1 MLKPVGSS
9 IAPAGMP
16 EDLRQAAG
24 GIVQVDQVLAAV
36 RRQYRIILF
45 FGLLGAII
53 GTGYALTAV
62 PWYSASTLLLIDG
75 RKGSD
80 PDPTA
85 SIAELQFDT
94 GAIDSQV
101 EVLKSERIVTAVIA
115 KAGLADDPSFQRAT
129 GSLFGTMIGAVRQA
143 LDVRR
148 WFGSEA
154 QSDAEARFAKERQ
167 LISTLAGNL
176 TVKRVARTYVLSIE
190 FSWPEASRAAE
201 ISRAF
206 ADAYLDDQLESKFDA
221 TRRATEWLFARI
233 QELKTRALE
242 TDMAVQR
249 FKSDN
254 GLVKSGASGQ
264 LVGEQQLGELNSQ
277 LVIARGDTA
286 RAEARYQRIKSI
298 IDSGQADAAVSEA
311 LGNPVIIDLRNKYLK
326 ASKTEAEL
334 SARLGRSHIQVIS
347 LRAEMREYERLIFDE
362 LGRIAESY
370 KSEQEISRSRE
381 KALEEN
387 LSSLVGVNAG
397 TNETLVGL
405 RELEREADTY
415 KNLYQTFLLRY
426 QEAVQKQSFP
436 ITEARVITAASRPL
450 APSHPKK
457 SLIVAFVTI
466 LGLGLG
472 FGIGAMREFRDRV
485 FRTGRQVRDELGLEF
500 LGFLPAV
507 SASQLRSMHPA
518 PTGTAPG
525 PYPPVLSHGVMRYSV
540 GSPLSGFAEVLRS
553 AKVAADITLGSHR
566 PKIIGL
572 VSVLPN
578 EGKSTIAKNIASLVA
593 HLGARTLLIDADL
606 RNPGLSR
613 ATAPDAKRG
622 LVEVLMDS
630 VPYRDLLLREGETG
644 LDLLPTVG
652 RRNLSHTGELISSAA
667 MQALL
672 QEAGQ
677 DYDYIFVDL
686 PPVGPI
692 VDVRAAAKLFD
703 AFVFVVEW
711 GRTARHVVSSTLE
724 HEQSVYE
731 KTLGVILNKANLA
744 GVRLYEDYGSRDYYY
759 GKYKK
764 YYRDR

>member
-1 MLKPVGSS
+1 
-9 IAPAGMP
+9 MP

-397 TNETLVGL
+397 NLTYFLGSIFFTMAGFTQLRLTGRWQKGGWSSPDLWDDWWAAAIQFLGTIAFNVSTLVAIIGTIDPGTFEHMGWRPDFVGSICFMVASVL
-405 RELEREADTY
+405 AVRATTHRESLWDPEARNWWNTWLNMIGAIAFMVSAVFAWIDPSTGAPLDTDWVNLGTFVGAICFLSAALLLKPEAD
-415 KNLYQTFLLRY
+415 
-426 QEAVQKQSFP
+426 
-436 ITEARVITAASRPL
+436 
-450 APSHPKK
+450 
-457 SLIVAFVTI
+457 
-466 LGLGLG
+466 
-472 FGIGAMREFRDRV
+472 
-485 FRTGRQVRDELGLEF
+485 
-500 LGFLPAV
+500 
-507 SASQLRSMHPA
+507 RS
-518 PTGTAPG
+518 
-525 PYPPVLSHGVMRYSV
+525 
-540 GSPLSGFAEVLRS
+540 
-553 AKVAADITLGSHR
+553 
-566 PKIIGL
+566 
-572 VSVLPN
+572 
-578 EGKSTIAKNIASLVA
+578 
-593 HLGARTLLIDADL
+593 
-606 RNPGLSR
+606 
-613 ATAPDAKRG
+613 
-622 LVEVLMDS
+622 
-630 VPYRDLLLREGETG
+630 
-644 LDLLPTVG
+644 
-652 RRNLSHTGELISSAA
+652 
-667 MQALL
+667 
-672 QEAGQ
+672 
-677 DYDYIFVDL
+677 
-686 PPVGPI
+686 
-692 VDVRAAAKLFD
+692 
-703 AFVFVVEW
+703 
-711 GRTARHVVSSTLE
+711 
-724 HEQSVYE
+724 
-731 KTLGVILNKANLA
+731 
-744 GVRLYEDYGSRDYYY
+744 
-759 GKYKK
+759 
-764 YYRDR
+764 

>member
-1 MLKPVGSS
+1 MLKPAGSNDVH
-9 IAPAGMP
+9 AGVV
-16 EDLRQAAG
+16 EDLREPASVIQFDQLIAA
-24 GIVQVDQVLAAV
+24 A
-36 RRQYRIILF
+36 RRQYRFVLF
-45 FGLLGAII
+45 FALLGAVVGI
-53 GTGYALTAV
+53 GYALTAV
-62 PWYSASTLLLIDG
+62 PWYSASTQLLIDS
-75 RKGSD
+75 RKGKD
-80 PDPTA
+80 PDPTG

-115 KAGLADDPSFQRAT
+115 KAGLADDPGFQRAT
-129 GSLFGTMIGAVRQA
+129 GSLFSNLMGAIRQS
-143 LDVRR
+143 LDIKS
-148 WFGSEA
+148 WFGSDIE
-154 QSDAEARFAKERQ
+154 SDTEVRFAKERL
-167 LISTLAGNL
+167 LISTLTNNL
-176 TVKRVARTYVLSIE
+176 AVKRVARTYVLSIE
-190 FSWPEASRAAE
+190 FSWPDANRAAE

-233 QELKTRALE
+233 QELKAKALE

-249 FKSDN
+249 FKSDK
-254 GLVKSGASGQ
+254 GLVKSGSSGQ
-264 LVGEQQLGELNSQ
+264 LVGEQQLSELNSQ
-277 LVIARGDTA
+277 LIVARGETA
-286 RAEARYQRIKSI
+286 RAEAKYERIKSI

-311 LGNPVIIDLRNKYLK
+311 LGSPVIIDLRNKYLK

-334 SARLGRSHIQVIS
+334 SARLGRNHIQVVS
-347 LRAEMREYERLIFDE
+347 LRTEMREYERLIFDE

-381 KALEEN
+381 KALEEG
-387 LSSLVGVNAG
+387 LSGLVGANAG
-397 TNETLVGL
+397 TNETLVAL

-415 KNLYQTFLLRY
+415 KNLYQAFLQRY

-450 APSHPKK
+450 VPSHPKK
-457 SLIVAFVTI
+457 SLVVALATI

-472 FGIGAMREFRDRV
+472 LGIAALREIRDRV
-485 FRTGRQVRDELGLEF
+485 FRTGQQVRDELGLEF

-507 SASQLRSMHPA
+507 TASQLRSMHPTSTDLA
-518 PTGTAPG
+518 STGL
-525 PYPPVLSHGVMRYSV
+525 PPVLANGVMRYSV
-540 GSPLSGFAEVLRS
+540 GSPLSGYAEVLRS
-553 AKVAADITLGSHR
+553 AKVAADITLGGHK

-572 VSVLPN
+572 ASVLPN
-578 EGKSTIAKNIASLVA
+578 EGKSTTSKNLASLVA

-613 ATAPDAKRG
+613 SVAPEARQG
-622 LVEVLMDS
+622 LVEVLMDRI
-630 VPYRDLLLREGETG
+630 PFRELLLHEAETG
-644 LDLLPTVG
+644 LDLLPTVS
-652 RRNLSHTGELISSAA
+652 RRDISHTSELISSVA

-672 QEAGQ
+672 QDAGQ

-692 VDVRAAAKLFD
+692 VDVRAAARLFD

-711 GRTARHVVSSTLE
+711 GRTARHVVRATLE
-724 HEQSVYE
+724 HEPVIYE
-731 KTLGVILNKANLA
+731 KTIGVVLNKANLA